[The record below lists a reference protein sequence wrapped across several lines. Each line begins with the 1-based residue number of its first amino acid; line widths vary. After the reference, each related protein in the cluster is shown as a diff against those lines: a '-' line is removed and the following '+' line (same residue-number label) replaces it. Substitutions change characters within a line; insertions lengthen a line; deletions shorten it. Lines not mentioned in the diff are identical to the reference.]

1 MAASSHA
8 KQSDSLDSRETT
20 ARAKLATATDAEL
33 EAKMPESIKQFS
45 KAFTSATRAFSCPE
59 CGTPSTGTC
68 DNCGYTH
75 AALREDSQ

>member
-1 MAASSHA
+1 
-8 KQSDSLDSRETT
+8 
-20 ARAKLATATDAEL
+20 
-33 EAKMPESIKQFS
+33 MPESIKQFS

-75 AALREDSQ
+75 AALREDTQ